1 MPDVAVHGHP
11 IAGHACRDS
20 LGDSLIGDRRRSSVV
35 GSSRIL
41 AVGAENLGREAI
53 RSNAA
58 SRRISPIDRL

>member
-11 IAGHACRDS
+11 IAGHACR
-20 LGDSLIGDRRRSSVV
+20 DSLIGDRRRSSVV

-41 AVGAENLGREAI
+41 AVGAENLGRGAI

-58 SRRISPIDRL
+58 SKRISPIVRL